1 MKPTDALKNEHR
13 IILSVLDAAEQEAGR
28 IITGGKIHEITIRQ
42 MLDFFKNFADR
53 CHHAKE
59 ENIFFKKMVERGFPS
74 DSGPIRVMLLEHDE
88 GRDHV
93 KNIEQN
99 LSRALAHDANSLTGV
114 AESLTS
120 YVKLLREHISKE
132 DNVLYPM
139 ADNIFTPNDQKELY
153 NSFEQVERKE
163 MGDGVHEKYHALA
176 LELTKGDA
184 HNKKH

>member
-1 MKPTDALKNEHR
+1 MKPTDTLKNEHR

-28 IITGGKIHEITIRQ
+28 IISGGKIHEITIRQ
-42 MLDFFKNFADR
+42 MLDFFKNFSDR

-74 DSGPIRVMLLEHDE
+74 DSGPIWVMLLEHDE
-88 GRDHV
+88 GRAHL

-99 LSRALAHDANSLTGV
+99 LSKALAHDANALTSV

-120 YVKLLREHISKE
+120 YVALMRAHIYKE
-132 DNVLYPM
+132 DNILYPM
-139 ADNIFTPNDQKELY
+139 ADNLFTPNDQKELHD
-153 NSFEQVERKE
+153 SFEQVEREE

-176 LELTKGDA
+176 LELTKGEV
-184 HNKKH
+184 HN